1 LRNENKYSINGVFME
16 ERILSPDGEMYWAG
30 QEWVPLPSQ
39 TPTTTFQ
46 DTVVMGDVKT
56 EIIHQH
62 SHSSTINNTVVQDS
76 EKMIRSHLN
85 TMIDALSEGRTQDAK
100 DIFERAKQIDY
111 ELANHLHNGE
121 YMPALVNGFF
131 RHVEH
136 YCLTHVINYRFDRR
150 RESINI
156 YSQNLNNFY
165 NIGIQKIQGVLRW
178 NPNYT
183 PCLMLNV
190 EMIKKSNLSN
200 KQKLIQI
207 AKIYQYI
214 LSFEPQN
221 EMLQIELGRILHKQK
236 INMLLVVI
244 PVGAF
249 CIWFL
254 AALIF

>member
-1 LRNENKYSINGVFME
+1 ME

-121 YMPALVNGFF
+121 YIPALVNGFF

>member
-1 LRNENKYSINGVFME
+1 M
-16 ERILSPDGEMYWAG
+16 SPDGEMYWAG

>member
-1 LRNENKYSINGVFME
+1 MG

-121 YMPALVNGFF
+121 YMPALVDGFF

>member
-1 LRNENKYSINGVFME
+1 ME

>member
-1 LRNENKYSINGVFME
+1 LRNENKYSINGVFMG

-121 YMPALVNGFF
+121 YMPALVDGFF

>member
-1 LRNENKYSINGVFME
+1 MG

-121 YMPALVNGFF
+121 YMPALVDGFF

-165 NIGIQKIQGVLRW
+165 TIGIQKIQGVLRW